1 MIVFLQD
8 LSDNAETLPAALNED
23 AMEPQHHSQS
33 ASRKHERKILTH
45 TQRLF
50 LSQMTKLLPS
60 PVHQKKNR
68 VSLPAPRMS
77 NVLPVNNEQPF
88 DDSIYESNPGNQLA
102 SMTPKPKPSSRR
114 TQ

>member
-1 MIVFLQD
+1 
-8 LSDNAETLPAALNED
+8 
-23 AMEPQHHSQS
+23 MEPQRHSYP

-60 PVHQKKNR
+60 PMHQKKNR
-68 VSLPAPRMS
+68 VSLPTPGMS
-77 NVLPVNNEQPF
+77 NVLLVTNEQPF
-88 DDSIYESNPGNQLA
+88 DDSIYESNPGSQLP
-102 SMTPKPKPSSRR
+102 MLTPKPTPSSRR